1 MAKFHQPQI
10 NPFNVPQMVGTGN
23 IVSNYLFNNYDTE
36 LTPAKWRQAINA
48 ALQYSDLSLLDMVYS
63 YCIQSS
69 PFLVSQINKRL
80 IPMDKRNFALEIN
93 GKIDQRLTDEFVGSW
108 WFRTFMRYI
117 VLSRFYGVKEFSI
130 DTKKRVITDFPL
142 RNIDIFNEGL
152 RLGTYQYQ
160 EIINAKDYDN
170 LFFFQPETDQD
181 FRLGLLQPISKMM
194 IQMLETYV
202 NWSLLGKR
210 YSFPL
215 TTIGYNANNTEAK
228 KQARIVAQNLDMMS
242 IPIIPFRSEYGNAG
256 RSIYSIEVNPIQT
269 QTNSDAFRVMKE
281 LISESRSEIMQ
292 LITGGTLLGAT
303 EKNTNSEN
311 LADIHLSLYNDI
323 LDADVRIA
331 LQMFNRAENL
341 EKLARLFGN
350 KRIES
355 AKLVEIPDMR
365 VSQRLFTDVGDMMA
379 KQGLKYTAEAFEK
392 VGLSKEDIIDDT
404 KKSQKSVLN
413 GLFRKKSTKNDPK
426 TE

>member
-10 NPFNVPQMVGTGN
+10 SPFNVPQQVGVGN
-23 IVSNYLFNNYDTE
+23 IVSNYLFNNYGVE
-36 LTPAKWRQAINA
+36 LTPAKWRQAVDA

-63 YCIQSS
+63 YCVQSS

-80 IPMDKRNFALEIN
+80 VPMDKRNFAFSVG
-93 GKIDQRLTDEFVGSW
+93 GKIDNELSDNLVQSW
-108 WFRTFMRYI
+108 WFRGFMRYI
-117 VLSRFYGVKEFSI
+117 VLSRFYGVKVFSI
-130 DTKKRVITDFPL
+130 DAKKRVMTDFPL

-152 RLGTYQYQ
+152 RFGTYQYQ
-160 EIINAKDYDN
+160 EIINEKDYDN
-170 LFFFQPETDQD
+170 LFYFQPESDQD
-181 FRLGLLQPISKMM
+181 FKLGLLQPISKMM
-194 IQMLETYV
+194 IQMLDTYT

-215 TTIGYNANNTEAK
+215 TTIGYNANSAEAK
-228 KQARIVAQNLDMMS
+228 TQARIVAQNLDMMS

-311 LADIHLSLYNDI
+311 LADIHLTLYNDI
-323 LDADVRIA
+323 LAGDVRLA
-331 LQMFNRAENL
+331 LELFNREENL
-341 EKLARLFGN
+341 EKLAKLFGISRLT
-350 KRIES
+350 K
-355 AKLVEIPDMR
+355 AKLVEIPDTR
-365 VSQRLFTDVGDMMA
+365 VSQRLFVEVGEMMA
-379 KQGLKYTAEAFEK
+379 KQGLKYTNDAFEK
-392 VGLSKEDIIDDT
+392 VGLNKEDITEEEPKING
-404 KKSQKSVLN
+404 KGVLN
-413 GLFRKKSTKNDPK
+413 GLFGKK
-426 TE
+426 

>member
-10 NPFNVPQMVGTGN
+10 NPFNVPQQVGVGN
-23 IVSNYLFNNYDTE
+23 IVSNYLFNNYGVE
-36 LTPAKWRQAINA
+36 LTPAKWRQAVDA

-63 YCIQSS
+63 YCVQSS

-80 IPMDKRNFALEIN
+80 VPMDKRNFAFSVG
-93 GKIDQRLTDEFVGSW
+93 GKIDEDLTNTLVQSW
-108 WFRTFMRYI
+108 WFRGFMRYI

-130 DTKKRVITDFPL
+130 DAKKRVMTDFPL

-152 RLGTYQYQ
+152 RFGTYQYQ

-170 LFFFQPETDQD
+170 LFYFQPESDQD
-181 FRLGLLQPISKMM
+181 FKLGLLQPISKMM
-194 IQMLETYV
+194 IQMLDTYT

-215 TTIGYNANNTEAK
+215 TTIGYNANSAEAK
-228 KQARIVAQNLDMMS
+228 TQARIVAQNLDMMS

-311 LADIHLSLYNDI
+311 LADIHLTLYNDI
-323 LDADVRIA
+323 LAGDVRLA
-331 LQMFNRAENL
+331 LQMFNREENL
-341 EKLARLFGN
+341 EKLAKLFGISRLT
-350 KRIES
+350 K
-355 AKLVEIPDMR
+355 AKLVEIPDTR
-365 VSQRLFTDVGDMMA
+365 VSQRLFVEVGDMMA
-379 KQGLKYTAEAFEK
+379 KQGLKYTNDAFEK
-392 VGLSKEDIIDDT
+392 VGLNKEDIIEEEPQT
-404 KKSQKSVLN
+404 SKKGVLN
-413 GLFRKKSTKNDPK
+413 GLFHKK
-426 TE
+426 

>member
-10 NPFNVPQMVGTGN
+10 NPFNVPQQVGVGN
-23 IVSNYLFNNYDTE
+23 IVSNYLFNNYGVE
-36 LTPAKWRQAINA
+36 LTPAKWRQAVDA

-63 YCIQSS
+63 YCVQSS

-80 IPMDKRNFALEIN
+80 VPMDKRNFAFSVG
-93 GKIDQRLTDEFVGSW
+93 GKIDEDLTNTLVQSW
-108 WFRTFMRYI
+108 WFRGFMRYI

-130 DTKKRVITDFPL
+130 DAKKRVMTDFPL

-152 RLGTYQYQ
+152 RFGTYQYQ

-170 LFFFQPETDQD
+170 LFYFQPESDQD
-181 FRLGLLQPISKMM
+181 FKLGLLQPISKMM
-194 IQMLETYV
+194 IQMLDTYT

-215 TTIGYNANNTEAK
+215 TTIGYNANSAEAK
-228 KQARIVAQNLDMMS
+228 TQARIVAQNLDMMS

-311 LADIHLSLYNDI
+311 LADIHLALYNDI
-323 LDADVRIA
+323 LAGDVRLV
-331 LQMFNRAENL
+331 LQMFNREENL
-341 EKLARLFGN
+341 EKLAKLFGISRLT
-350 KRIES
+350 K
-355 AKLVEIPDMR
+355 AKLVEIPDTR
-365 VSQRLFTDVGDMMA
+365 VSQRLFVEVGDMMA
-379 KQGLKYTAEAFEK
+379 KQGLKYTNDAFEK
-392 VGLSKEDIIDDT
+392 VGLNKEDIIEEEPQNS
-404 KKSQKSVLN
+404 KKGVLN
-413 GLFRKKSTKNDPK
+413 GLFRKK
-426 TE
+426 